1 MPLIIPS
8 NSISAGGFAV
18 DNSLRFNDGSSDYLN
33 FSPSST
39 SSRRIF
45 TISFWFKQ
53 TNSGT
58 TRALFST
65 GDYSGGDGYLQINL
79 SSSGRLVVDDYD
91 TGGDSYNLR
100 WVTPTSFLFRD
111 PGAWMHFV
119 LAVDSTQGTQSNRVK
134 VYINGVDISSDF
146 TQTTSTSENDDFH
159 VNTSGKVQQIG
170 RSQNND
176 NYYDGYLA
184 EFVMIDGQQLDPT
197 SFGEFDEDTGIWKP
211 ISVSGLTFGT
221 NGFYL
226 DFENSGSLGA
236 DVSGNGNNFTV
247 NNLTAIDQTT
257 DTCTNNY
264 ATLNPLDNYYASSTF
279 SEGNCKIVT
288 SSGNMSYNTGTIAVS
303 QGKWYVEAKVVDNA
317 DSNYHHFGIAETP
330 STSTSN
336 WLGVSATHYGLTGF
350 DGKIWRNNSG
360 TAYGVSST
368 TGDIVGMYLDLDNN
382 KLYFA
387 KNGTIMNSGTGYSI
401 VGASLTTNGYYLI
414 SYGDWENLSS
424 ATWEVNF
431 GNPTYSISSG
441 NTDPNGYGNFE
452 YSPND
457 GGSAS
462 FDSTAKDF
470 YALNTKN
477 LAEYG

>member
-1 MPLIIPS
+1 MPLIIPA
-8 NSISAGGFAV
+8 NSITGGFAV
-18 DNSLRFNDGSSDYLN
+18 DNSLRFNDGSSDNLN
-33 FSPSST
+33 RTPASASNRKTWTFSAWIKRST
-39 SSRRIF
+39 ISTAQRIF
-45 TISFWFKQ
+45 SQGDHTSGDPMTFLAFKSDDTLQ
-53 TNSGT
+53 FNRYVSGATELVTN
-58 TRALFST
+58 RK
-65 GDYSGGDGYLQINL
+65 
-79 SSSGRLVVDDYD
+79 
-91 TGGDSYNLR
+91 
-100 WVTPTSFLFRD
+100 FRD
-111 PGAWMHFV
+111 VSAWYHIVFRC
-119 LAVDSTQGTQSNRVK
+119 DTTNGTAGDRFRL
-134 VYINGVDISSDF
+134 YINGVEE
-146 TQTTSTSENDDFH
+146 TSFATDNNPSLNDDTE
-159 VNTSGKVQQIG
+159 VNNTEKLELGSVGATT
-170 RSQNND
+170 QNF
-176 NYYDGYLA
+176 DGYMA
-184 EFVMIDGQQLDPT
+184 ELVLIDGQSLDPT

-211 ISVSGLTFGT
+211 IDVSGLTFGT

-247 NNLTAIDQTT
+247 NNLTSIDQTT

-264 ATLNPLDNYYASSTF
+264 STLNPLDNYYASSTF
-279 SEGNCKIVT
+279 SEGDCKIVT

-317 DSNYHHFGIAETP
+317 DSNYHHCGIAETP

-387 KNGTIMNSGTGYSI
+387 KNGEIMNSGTGYSI
-401 VGASLTTNGYYLI
+401 VGASSTTNGYYLI

-470 YALNTKN
+470 YALNIKN